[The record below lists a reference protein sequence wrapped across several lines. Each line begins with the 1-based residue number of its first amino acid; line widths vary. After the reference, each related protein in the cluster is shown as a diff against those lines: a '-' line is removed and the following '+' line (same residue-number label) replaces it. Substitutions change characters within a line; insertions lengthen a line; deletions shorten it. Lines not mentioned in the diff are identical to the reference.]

1 MKHRNL
7 KWHGA
12 CWSLFASPWIIYLGL
27 VGILQVDANP
37 LNWAQFRGPN
47 SSGLA
52 EDCHG
57 LPTEFGPTKNLIWK
71 TELPPG
77 HSSPVLTSEA
87 IFLTAFQGEK
97 LYVLGIERRTGKIL
111 WQREVPKDRSEE
123 LHKANSPASPSP
135 VTDGKNVYAFF
146 TDFGLIAFST
156 EGKELWRLPLGP
168 FNNPMGLGASPI
180 LVDDK
185 VVMNCDQESGSFL
198 LAIDKDTGKVCWRVE
213 RPEFSRGF
221 ATPILYQPL
230 SGVRQILVSGSFQLT
245 AYAVESG
252 KELWWLGGMSWQMKG
267 TPVMSDDKIFING
280 WAGGSDEGQQES
292 IPPFEEILKK
302 EDANHDGKLSAEE
315 VSNER
320 LKQDWKSVDLD
331 RDGFLGE
338 RDWRFYRLRRSAVNS
353 VSAFRLGRHGD
364 ETERN
369 FVWRYRK
376 SLPNVPSPLLYKNI
390 LYLMKEGG
398 ILTAL
403 DASSGVVV
411 KQARLQDAP
420 GDYFASPVAA
430 DDKIFTISQE
440 GKVSVIK
447 PGKDWEVLATNDLDE
462 ECYSTPAF
470 GDGQLYIR
478 TKKTLYCFGKR

>member
-1 MKHRNL
+1 MKYRNL
-7 KWHGA
+7 KWHRA

-57 LPTEFGPTKNLIWK
+57 LATEFGPTKNLIWK

-87 IFLTAFQGEK
+87 IFLTAFHGEK

-111 WQREVPKDRSEE
+111 WQREVPKNRSEE

-252 KELWWLGGMSWQMKG
+252 KELWWLGG
-267 TPVMSDDKIFING
+267 
-280 WAGGSDEGQQES
+280 
-292 IPPFEEILKK
+292 
-302 EDANHDGKLSAEE
+302 
-315 VSNER
+315 R
-320 LKQDWKSVDLD
+320 
-331 RDGFLGE
+331 
-338 RDWRFYRLRRSAVNS
+338 
-353 VSAFRLGRHGD
+353 
-364 ETERN
+364 
-369 FVWRYRK
+369 
-376 SLPNVPSPLLYKNI
+376 
-390 LYLMKEGG
+390 
-398 ILTAL
+398 
-403 DASSGVVV
+403 
-411 KQARLQDAP
+411 
-420 GDYFASPVAA
+420 
-430 DDKIFTISQE
+430 
-440 GKVSVIK
+440 
-447 PGKDWEVLATNDLDE
+447 
-462 ECYSTPAF
+462 
-470 GDGQLYIR
+470 IR
-478 TKKTLYCFGKR
+478 